1 MQNTPPSVIASEFAN
16 QLPPGKRN
24 RYFSWFTNAMIDLGF
39 VVSAFVPFVLI
50 WIFTEN
56 IYEHYGEWPL
66 LGVIPPLSLFF
77 MRLKMKNII
86 FPEITYENVKYR
98 EIILGG

>member
-1 MQNTPPSVIASEFAN
+1 MGVAIGAEYPTSSVIASEFAN

-50 WIFTEN
+50 WIFTEKHLRALWRVA
-56 IYEHYGEWPL
+56 IG

-77 MRLKMKNII
+77 MRLKMKNSSSFRNYI
-86 FPEITYENVKYR
+86 
-98 EIILGG
+98 

>member
-1 MQNTPPSVIASEFAN
+1 MCAVGSWGLPSKGFSLVLLYGDSFGVAIGAEYPTSSVIASEFAN

-50 WIFTEN
+50 WILLKN
-56 IYEHYGEWPL
+56 IYEHYGE
-66 LGVIPPLSLFF
+66 GH
-77 MRLKMKNII
+77 
-86 FPEITYENVKYR
+86 
-98 EIILGG
+98 